1 MKELR
6 VILQGDLVSMD
17 FLKSVSTKDVYEVLK
32 NFIIRTDIEEINI
45 EYAYNRVITHDVIS
59 KEDVP
64 YFSRSLVDGYALKA
78 KDTYGAKETNPR
90 FVNVIG
96 ELKIGEISDLKIND
110 GECIKVSTG
119 SMIPEGA
126 DGVIMQEYTR
136 EMLNIIEIT
145 KVIHRG
151 ENICFKGDD
160 VKKDEAV
167 IEMGKRLDFFD
178 MGILASLGISKI
190 EVYKKPKVSIIS
202 TGDEI
207 VDINDH
213 PKPGQIRDIN
223 RYVIKGLLSREGFVV
238 RFSGIARDNL
248 KEIMEKIL
256 LSGDGD
262 IILISGGSSKGERD
276 YIVEALD
283 KLGGEIIFHGINI
296 KPGKP
301 TIFARLK
308 DKPVFGLP
316 GHPASCSIVA
326 LRFVLPFL
334 KKMEGEK
341 LFLPQ
346 SAYMGILTS
355 NVPSSLGIEEYVAVT
370 SEKKFNKIFVTPIF
384 TKSSLIS
391 TFTKAKG
398 YIIVPED
405 NEGLEKDEI
414 VEVFTF

>member
-6 VILQGDLVSMD
+6 VILLGDLVNMD
-17 FLKSVSTKDVYEVLK
+17 FLKSVSIKDAYEILK
-32 NFIIRTDIEEINI
+32 NFSIRTEIECISI
-45 EYAYNRVITHDVIS
+45 EDAYNRVIAHDIIS

-64 YFSRSLVDGYALKA
+64 YFSRSLVDGYALMA
-78 KDTYGAKETNPR
+78 KDTYGAKETSPR
-90 FVNVIG
+90 FVKVIG
-96 ELKIGEISDLKIND
+96 EVKIGETTDIKISD
-110 GECIKVSTG
+110 GECVKVSTG

-136 EMLNIIEIT
+136 EMLDTIEIT

-160 VKKDEAV
+160 IKNNEVV

-190 EVYKKPKVSIIS
+190 DVYKKPKVSIIS

-207 VDINDH
+207 IDINEH

-223 RYVIKGLLSREGFVV
+223 RFVIKGLLTREGFVV
-238 RFSGIARDNL
+238 RFSGIAKDNL
-248 KEIMEKIL
+248 KEIKEKIVL
-256 LSGDGD
+256 AMDSD

-283 KLGGEIIFHGINI
+283 KLEGEIIFHGINI

-301 TIFARLK
+301 TILARLK

-316 GHPASCSIVA
+316 GHPASCTIVA
-326 LRFVLPFL
+326 LRILLPFL

-341 LFLPQ
+341 SFLPQ
-346 SAYMGILTS
+346 SAYMGILTT
-355 NVPSSLGIEEYVAVT
+355 NVPSSLGIEEYVEITA
-370 SEKKFNKIFVTPIF
+370 EKRFDKIFITPIF

-405 NEGLEKDEI
+405 KEGLEKDEI
-414 VEVFTF
+414 VEVYTF